1 MAYPVSD
8 PAVGSKPIGQKVA
21 GSALAAACLYIA
33 GNYLPLV
40 TSGGES
46 MKASDSDG
54 TVWLWVVPAVVAI
67 VAAVA
72 GLTGKAVGG
81 AIASGVVTGMAGSTT
96 YELIV
101 VYKSFDF
108 PGVSMGVGF
117 WALVMAVVASL
128 GAAIPLLAARGTAE
142 PKCEQVMSMLAAV
155 AFVGIPLA
163 ILLPAN
169 GFSPLSDID
178 DGAIKFGIV
187 VWALLAPLLAVA
199 LTMSR
204 RQSGVGFGVG
214 VALGH
219 LGFTMM
225 VLQTDPGARLSGFPV
240 GHTALY
246 HWTALAALGLAIA
259 ALAKSLMAPAPVTA
273 YGAAQSAAEGQWAAD
288 PYGRHQYRLW
298 DGTRWTANVSDHGVV
313 GVDEPAVSP
322 PVVPR
327 DQWRPPNG

>member
-1 MAYPVSD
+1 VAYPVST
-8 PAVGSKPIGQKVA
+8 PAAGSKPIGQKVA
-21 GSALAAACLYIA
+21 GSALAAGCLYIA
-33 GNYLPLV
+33 GTYLPLV

-46 MKASDSDG
+46 IKASDSDG
-54 TVWLWVVPAVVAI
+54 TVWLWVVPALVAI
-67 VAAVA
+67 VAAVV
-72 GLTGKAVGG
+72 GLTGKAVAG
-81 AIASGVVTGMAGSTT
+81 AIASGVVTGMAGLTS

-101 VYKSFDF
+101 VYKAFDA
-108 PGVSMGVGF
+108 PGVSKGAGF
-117 WALVMAVVASL
+117 WALALAVVTSL
-128 GAAIPLLAARGTAE
+128 GTAFPLLTARSAAEQR
-142 PKCEQVMSMLAAV
+142 CEQVTSMLAAA

-169 GFSPLSDID
+169 GFSPLSDIE
-178 DGAIKFGIV
+178 DGAIKLGLV
-187 VWALLAPLLAVA
+187 VWALLAPALAIA

-204 RQSGVGFGVG
+204 RQSGVGFGAG

-225 VLQTDPGARLSGFPV
+225 VLQTDPGARMPALGL

-246 HWTALAALGLAIA
+246 HWTALAALGLAGG
-259 ALAKSLMAPAPVTA
+259 ALAKTLMAPASPA
-273 YGAAQSAAEGQWAAD
+273 AAAAQGQWAAD

-313 GVDEPAVSP
+313 GVDEPVVSQQ
-322 PVVPR
+322 VIPR